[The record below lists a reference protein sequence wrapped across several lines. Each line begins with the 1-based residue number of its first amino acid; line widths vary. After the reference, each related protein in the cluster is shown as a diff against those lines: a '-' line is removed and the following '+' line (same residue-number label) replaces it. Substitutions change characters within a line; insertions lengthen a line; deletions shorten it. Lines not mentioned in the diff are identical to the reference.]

1 MYPLPLNSAEIYLKL
16 RNRAA
21 NVLTEKLLLCNF
33 HRTRQPFQANFLYSR
48 LTLLLQEIKLKSNS
62 GLILRVKISGEEVR
76 LNRFALGSYL
86 FLEYNIPHML
96 LNVNSFLLKSY
107 TYFVQLFR

>member
-1 MYPLPLNSAEIYLKL
+1 MYPLPLNSAGIYLKL

-21 NVLTEKLLLCNF
+21 NALTEKLLLCNF

-48 LTLLLQEIKLKSNS
+48 LTLLMQEIKLKMNS

-76 LNRFALGSYL
+76 LTRFALALIFSL
-86 FLEYNIPHML
+86 NIIYHI
-96 LNVNSFLLKSY
+96 NY
-107 TYFVQLFR
+107 